1 MNVRTKMKRWRN
13 HYLSKNTDVVIRSME
28 ASTIYNMGRPEGQ
41 IQDYLAKKNEELAA
55 YGENPDD
62 YFRTVPI

>member
-28 ASTIYNMGRPEGQ
+28 ASTIYNMGRSEGQ

-55 YGENPDD
+55 
-62 YFRTVPI
+62 